1 MSLLLQYIYVSI
13 VTMLIPILSLLLSL
27 NYIPC
32 KAQVSSTFYDDT
44 CPNALSTIR
53 TSIGAAVTSDRR
65 MAASL
70 IRLHFHDCFV
80 QGCDASILLEVA
92 PSEKDAFRNGGVRGY
107 EVIDDAKAA
116 VESVCPGI
124 VSCADILAVAARDAS
139 VEVGGPSWSVRL
151 GRRDSLTTNPD
162 EANNIL
168 PLGSMGLDVLI
179 PIFAQKSLSVRDM
192 VALSGAHTIGQARC
206 VTFRAR
212 IYAND
217 SNIDPEFASNLRTN
231 CPQTGGD
238 GNLER
243 LDLVT
248 PNTFDVNYFRNLL
261 ERRGLLTSD
270 QALFNGDSTD
280 SIVQEYVDNP
290 ALFESDFAAAMVRMG
305 DLDPLTGANGEIR
318 TLCTALN

>member
-1 MSLLLQYIYVSI
+1 MNLGQ
-13 VTMLIPILSLLLSL
+13 LIA
-27 NYIPC
+27 N
-32 KAQVSSTFYDDT
+32 F
-44 CPNALSTIR
+44 
-53 TSIGAAVTSDRR
+53 DR
-65 MAASL
+65 
-70 IRLHFHDCFV
+70 
-80 QGCDASILLEVA
+80 
-92 PSEKDAFRNGGVRGY
+92 K
-107 EVIDDAKAA
+107 
-116 VESVCPGI
+116 
-124 VSCADILAVAARDAS
+124 
-139 VEVGGPSWSVRL
+139 
-151 GRRDSLTTNPD
+151 T
-162 EANNIL
+162 
-168 PLGSMGLDVLI
+168 
-179 PIFAQKSLSVRDM
+179 LSVRDM
-192 VALSGAHTIGQARC
+192 VALSGNDHLHLYILIKYIFLTDEMKTCLLHNTYTCCHAGAHTIGQARC